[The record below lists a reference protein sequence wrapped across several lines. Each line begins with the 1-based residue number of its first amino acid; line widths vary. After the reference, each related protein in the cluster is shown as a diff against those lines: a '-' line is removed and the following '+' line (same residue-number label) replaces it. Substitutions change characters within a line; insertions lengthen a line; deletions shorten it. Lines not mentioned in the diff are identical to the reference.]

1 MSLEKSINEKISIV
15 IPLYN
20 HAMYIEDAIQSVF
33 SQSVKPSEII
43 VVDDGSTDD
52 SVQTMRRLC
61 AAHPEIIFWTH
72 PNQGAHYTINAGIHR
87 AKGEFVSIL
96 NSDDTYH
103 PARFEECLK
112 VFDTSTTISAV
123 VTGLSFIDEAGNKRR
138 NPWYEESKAFYE
150 KVGDLSLALINGNFF
165 MTTSNL
171 MIRRSV
177 FKEIGYF
184 SALRYGHDLDFF
196 LRLLAY
202 DKRVYFLDK
211 PLLNYRI
218 HQASTIREDHSK
230 VRVEWAAVTAFFM
243 HRIWKNPNSAR
254 RNWGYLQELIEIA
267 DRHNLTRSLIFFFA
281 YFEKSGMPSLE
292 RGSFLGDDEFREVI
306 FKVVG

>member
-1 MSLEKSINEKISIV
+1 MNEKISTV

-20 HAMYIEDAIQSVF
+20 HAMYIEDAIESVF
-33 SQSVKPSEII
+33 DQSAKPFEII

-52 SVQTMRRLC
+52 SEAIMRKLC
-61 AAHPEIIFWTH
+61 TIHPEIIFWSQ

-87 AKGEFVSIL
+87 ARGEVVSIL

-112 VFDTSTTISAV
+112 VFDSSTTVSAV
-123 VTGLSFIDEAGNKRR
+123 VTGLSFIDEAGNQRR
-138 NPWYEESKAFYE
+138 NPWYEDSKAFYE
-150 KVGDLSLALINGNFF
+150 KIGDLSLALINGNFF

-184 SALRYGHDLDFF
+184 SALRYTHDLDFF
-196 LRLLAY
+196 LRLLAH
-202 DKRVYFLDK
+202 DKQIYLLDK

-230 VRVEWAAVTAFFM
+230 VRVEWAGVTAFFLD
-243 HRIWKNPNSAR
+243 RIWKNPDSKM
-254 RNWGYLQELIEIA
+254 RNWGYLQKLIEIT
-267 DRHNLTRSLIFFFA
+267 DRHNLTRSLVFFLA
-281 YFEKSGMPSLE
+281 HIAKSGLTSLE
-292 RGSFLGDDEFREVI
+292 CEPVLGDDEFHQLI
-306 FKVVG
+306 LKVVG